1 MSTKTNTNQTLKAPF
16 TVLGAGGMFSQSEI
30 LNQSWLVD
38 EMLEIEPSLAE
49 KIDQCDPCVSESDK
63 EIMK

>member
-1 MSTKTNTNQTLKAPF
+1 
-16 TVLGAGGMFSQSEI
+16 MFSQSEI

-38 EMLEIEPSLAE
+38 EMQEIEPSLSE
-49 KIDQCDPCVSESDK
+49 KIDQCDPCVSENDK